1 MDRMVLVLDGYTAN
15 LPWEL
20 LLADD
25 KPLALSTRMVRQLQ
39 SPRYRTQVRQT
50 LEKRAY
56 VIGNPSTEGFN
67 KVFADGPT
75 RKAPEALDG
84 LDGAANEAQ
93 TVVNVLR
100 QYGYDCE
107 EAIGGEKAV
116 DIINKLY
123 RSLYRIVHIAAHGVY
138 DEKTRDGGSRSGVV
152 LSDGLLITAA
162 EIGAMETVPD
172 LVFLNCCHLAKAD
185 ARPVAFNRLAYSISR
200 ELIEM
205 GVRAVVAAGWAVDDG
220 AARVFAEEFYSQILR
235 NRPFGD
241 AVFAA
246 RSRTHEEFP
255 SLNTWGAYQAYGD
268 PGFVIDPLRDRAD
281 SEAVEGWK
289 PVTKEELMQRLRELA
304 TKAASGDPASTERSR
319 ELAGAVET
327 ALQSCPDA
335 WKSLPAVRFALGE
348 VYAELGDAYFDKAR
362 EQYLAA
368 IRLEDRSGGVP
379 IRAIE
384 QLANLESRTGH
395 TTANAVLITA
405 AKGRLEGLVQLA
417 STTLDPAEP
426 NNGTESPALSNPERA
441 ALLGSAYKRL
451 AAVQARNLRQ
461 DHDQDQNKDGGDV
474 LLALE
479 QAIDWYAKAGTQ
491 PYPVLNLLALEA
503 VRDFGIEAKP
513 ASLERVRECSQQAR
527 AAWRANPDFWNAVMP
542 ADALLTECLLD
553 SSLGSGGKAGETS
566 FTKVQKIY
574 ADALANVPGTRRE
587 LDSVEQHL
595 RILQVLFK
603 AQGHLKPR
611 LAGRA
616 RLIAKRLDL
625 LAQQILGPTADQGA
639 TAGSAAGT
647 SDGTGGE
654 DDSEIVKIQ

>member
-1 MDRMVLVLDGYTAN
+1 
-15 LPWEL
+15 
-20 LLADD
+20 
-25 KPLALSTRMVRQLQ
+25 
-39 SPRYRTQVRQT
+39 
-50 LEKRAY
+50 
-56 VIGNPSTEGFN
+56 
-67 KVFADGPT
+67 
-75 RKAPEALDG
+75 
-84 LDGAANEAQ
+84 
-93 TVVNVLR
+93 
-100 QYGYDCE
+100 
-107 EAIGGEKAV
+107 
-116 DIINKLY
+116 
-123 RSLYRIVHIAAHGVY
+123 
-138 DEKTRDGGSRSGVV
+138 VV

-255 SLNTWGAYQAYGD
+255 GLNTWGAYQAYGD

-281 SEAVEGWK
+281 SETVEGWK
-289 PVTKEELMQRLRELA
+289 PVTQEELMQRLRELA

-319 ELAGAVET
+319 ELAGAVDM

-368 IRLEDRSGGVP
+368 IRPEDSGGGVP

-395 TTANAVLITA
+395 STANAELITTA
-405 AKGRLEGLVQLA
+405 LGRLEGLVQLA
-417 STTLDPAEP
+417 ATTLDRPEQTIE
-426 NNGTESPALSNPERA
+426 TESPALSTPERA
-441 ALLGSAYKRL
+441 ALLGSGYKRL
-451 AAVQARNLRQ
+451 AAVLAVNLRQ
-461 DHDQDQNKDGGDV
+461 EHDKDGGDF
-474 LLALE
+474 LLALKR
-479 QAIDWYAKAGTQ
+479 AIDWYAKAGTQ
-491 PYPVLNLLALEA
+491 PYQVLNLLALEA
-503 VRDFGIEAKP
+503 VRDFGIEAEP
-513 ASLERVRECSQQAR
+513 TSLERVRGCALQAR
-527 AAWRANPDFWNAVMP
+527 ADWRANPDFWNAVMP
-542 ADALLTECLLD
+542 AEALMTERLLD
-553 SSLGSGGKAGETS
+553 RSLGSKGRAGETS
-566 FTKVQKIY
+566 FAEVQKTY
-574 ADALANVPGTRRE
+574 ADALAHVPGTPRE
-587 LDSVEQHL
+587 LDSVVEHL
-595 RILQVLFK
+595 RILRVLFE
-603 AQGHLKPR
+603 AQGHLNPR
-611 LAGRA
+611 LASRA
-616 RLIAKRLDL
+616 RLIAERLDL
-625 LAQQILGPTADQGA
+625 LAQPMLGPTAGQGGA
-639 TAGSAAGT
+639 DGYAAGT

>member
-1 MDRMVLVLDGYTAN
+1 
-15 LPWEL
+15 
-20 LLADD
+20 
-25 KPLALSTRMVRQLQ
+25 
-39 SPRYRTQVRQT
+39 
-50 LEKRAY
+50 
-56 VIGNPSTEGFN
+56 
-67 KVFADGPT
+67 
-75 RKAPEALDG
+75 
-84 LDGAANEAQ
+84 
-93 TVVNVLR
+93 
-100 QYGYDCE
+100 
-107 EAIGGEKAV
+107 
-116 DIINKLY
+116 
-123 RSLYRIVHIAAHGVY
+123 
-138 DEKTRDGGSRSGVV
+138 VV

-255 SLNTWGAYQAYGD
+255 GLNTWGAYQAYGD

-289 PVTKEELMQRLRELA
+289 PVTQEELMQRLRELA
-304 TKAASGDPASTERSR
+304 TKAASGEPPSTERSL
-319 ELAGAVET
+319 ELAGAVDM

-348 VYAELGDAYFDKAR
+348 VYAELGEAYFEKAR

-368 IRLEDRSGGVP
+368 IRPEDRSGRVP

-384 QLANLESRTGH
+384 QLANLEARTGH
-395 TTANAVLITA
+395 TTANAVLITTA
-405 AKGRLEGLVQLA
+405 LGRLEGLVQLA
-417 STTLDPAEP
+417 ATTLDRAEQ
-426 NNGTESPALSNPERA
+426 NNGAESPALSNPERA

-451 AAVQARNLRQ
+451 AAVLAGNLRQ
-461 DHDQDQNKDGGDV
+461 DHDKEGGDV

-479 QAIDWYAKAGTQ
+479 RAIDWYAKAGTQ
-491 PYPVLNLLALEA
+491 PYQVLNLLALEA
-503 VRDFGIEAKP
+503 VRDFGKAEP
-513 ASLERVRECSQQAR
+513 TSLDRVRGCALQAS

-542 ADALLTECLLD
+542 ADALITERLLD
-553 SSLGSGGKAGETS
+553 RSFGSKGRAGETS
-566 FTKVQKIY
+566 FTEVQKTY
-574 ADALANVPGTRRE
+574 ADALAHVPGTPRE
-587 LDSVEQHL
+587 LDSVVQHL
-595 RILQVLFK
+595 RILQVLFE
-603 AQGHLKPR
+603 AQGHLNPR
-611 LAGRA
+611 LASRA
-616 RLIAKRLDL
+616 RLIAERLDL
-625 LAQQILGPTADQGA
+625 LAQQMLGPTAGQGSA
-639 TAGSAAGT
+639 VGSAACS

-654 DDSEIVKIQ
+654 DDSEIVTIQ